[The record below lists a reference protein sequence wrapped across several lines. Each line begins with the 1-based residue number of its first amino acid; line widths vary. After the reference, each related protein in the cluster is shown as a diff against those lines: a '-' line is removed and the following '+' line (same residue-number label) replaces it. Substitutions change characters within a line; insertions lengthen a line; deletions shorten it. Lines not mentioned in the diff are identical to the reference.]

1 MSTLFHNKLSQA
13 FASSSLAIA
22 VATLASLAGS
32 VFVAPSA
39 NATTVKWSDFILGT
53 SIENGDKIVKYVSS
67 TSTTPGTPP
76 TPFVAEGDDTVSL
89 NFFGDEYFFVYD
101 ASPGLSSSNPN
112 SGSFT
117 YTIEITD
124 PHAVFSG
131 VSLDSTV
138 TSTYGTV
145 TKTVAETGLLL
156 TSTSGSPDPAFGFS
170 PLTPIYK
177 KLTITD
183 TFAPNS
189 GEALISSFNGFK
201 QTPVPEPS
209 DILSLLALGGL
220 GLVSL
225 KRKHS

>member
-1 MSTLFHNKLSQA
+1 MSIITHNKLPQA
-13 FASSSLAIA
+13 FASGSLAIA

-32 VFVAPSA
+32 IFVAPSA
-39 NATTVKWSDFILGT
+39 NAITKTWGQFKGGEILDSTLIG
-53 SIENGDKIVKYVSS
+53 GDKIATYVSS
-67 TSTTPGTPP
+67 TLL
-76 TPFVAEGDDTVSL
+76 AEDDDTVSL

-145 TKTVAETGLLL
+145 TKFVKETGLLL
-156 TSTSGSPDPAFGFS
+156 TSTNGSPDPAYGFS
-170 PLTPIYK
+170 PLPPIFK

-183 TFAPNS
+183 TFAPGS
-189 GEALISSFNGFK
+189 GEALISSFNGFQ
-201 QTPVPEPS
+201 QTVPEPS
-209 DILSLLALGGL
+209 AVLSLLALSGL

-225 KRKHS
+225 KRKYS